1 MEKIHTKIIAAV
13 KRKQSMEKAI
23 ELLRSLNFYLHS
35 TEVNPP
41 RVYAPK
47 NHIKYGWMIFKVGK
61 GFEYA
66 GLQFGIKMW
75 GKKSNKIIVVF
86 EHGYVETIPM
96 KWKDKADINFRKI
109 TVRLKFPDYLNY
121 DERRTW
127 RTEYHKQLRDPN
139 RIPSENYIKILPD
152 IQFI

>member
-1 MEKIHTKIIAAV
+1 MDKIHTKIITAL

-23 ELLRSLNFYLHS
+23 ELLRSLNFYFQS
-35 TEVNPP
+35 PEVNPA
-41 RVYAPK
+41 RLYAPHK
-47 NHIKYGWMIFKVGK
+47 IKYGWMIFNATGK
-61 GFEYA
+61 WHWD

-75 GKKSNKIIVVF
+75 GKKTNKIIVAYQ
-86 EHGYVETIPM
+86 HGYVETIPM
-96 KWKDKADINFRKI
+96 KWKDKSDINFRKI
-109 TVRLKFPDYLNY
+109 TVRLKFPEYLNY

-139 RIPSENYIKILPD
+139 RIPSASYLKILPD